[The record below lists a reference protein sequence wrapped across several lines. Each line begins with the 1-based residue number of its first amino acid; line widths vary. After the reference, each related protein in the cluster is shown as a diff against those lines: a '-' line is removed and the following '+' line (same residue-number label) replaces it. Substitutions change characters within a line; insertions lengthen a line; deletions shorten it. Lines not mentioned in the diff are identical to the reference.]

1 VELLDP
7 GTQIDAEGLRVGA
20 TLGGVLRVGAR
31 VGDLAHGDVYRAT
44 FEGHAVLL
52 TFVDPVLAAQPDVR
66 SWLLRNVARA
76 ATVEHRNLLAQYG
89 TFIHGR
95 RCFVVQAD
103 PEGQTARALLL
114 DRASK
119 GRAVDRD
126 AAQTIAGHVCNALTA
141 LHRVTVHGYVSLD
154 TVWVSSSGRVLLS
167 DLGVGP
173 LLARMRR
180 FERMRSSGRLPNV
193 APEQLLAPPPMSP
206 GTDVFG
212 VASLLIELLTG
223 RPLPEGGTPV
233 AALGLHGP
241 PDLVMCLERATA
253 PDAGARPPD
262 VATFKGELSDALRDG
277 AAIDVRPPDAGARP
291 VSIADPRMHSGMLPL
306 HGAAMPPGAPGS
318 MPGMPMQG
326 APGAV
331 PMQGMPMPGMP
342 MQGAPMGMMP
352 MQGVP
357 MQGMPMQGM
366 PMQGMPMQGMPMQGV
381 PMGMPMQAMPMAMPA
396 AAIPAGFSVVA
407 VPIQGPG
414 GVTMMPMLVG
424 LPGAAPAPTPAPE
437 VSPRAAV
444 VAAPPS
450 AAMRELDRA
459 TRRIAAGGGGEGLEA
474 MTEDVSQSA
483 TRLASEAADAAP
495 TAAPAAPPAA
505 PPTAAISA
513 SALRLDVRSIEEA
526 ASRLEPLDA
535 GAPDPERSAP
545 RPDSSGPYFPSVPVD
560 DDPRAQDEAPRLRR
574 GAVALDEVDVEQST
588 RSYRLV
594 RPGREDVELPLTSL
608 TAMIARGEL
617 GAADVLVHPLTQ
629 RRLTVFD
636 VPELRAELSR
646 APVRPAVTTPTPR
659 PVAQRPMLTDGGAS
673 SRATWLWIFGA
684 LALFGGVGVW
694 LWWRAQGG

>member
-1 VELLDP
+1 MELLEP
-7 GTQIDAEGLRVGA
+7 GTQIEAEGLRVGA
-20 TLGGVLRVGAR
+20 TLGGVLIIGQRM
-31 VGDLAHGDVYRAT
+31 GDLAHGDVYRAT
-44 FEGHAVLL
+44 FEGHPVLL

-76 ATVEHRNLLAQYG
+76 ASVEHRNLLAQHG

-95 RCFVVQAD
+95 RCFIVQGD

-233 AALGLHGP
+233 AALGLLGP
-241 PDLVMCLERATA
+241 ADLVMCLERATA

-277 AAIDVRPPDAGARP
+277 TAIDVRPTEVGAARP
-291 VSIADPRMHSGMLPL
+291 GFADPRLHASGMLPV
-306 HGAAMPPGAPGS
+306 HGHPGAPQQA
-318 MPGMPMQG
+318 MP
-326 APGAV
+326 
-331 PMQGMPMPGMP
+331 
-342 MQGAPMGMMP
+342 
-352 MQGVP
+352 
-357 MQGMPMQGM
+357 
-366 PMQGMPMQGMPMQGV
+366 GMPMQGMPMQGV
-381 PMGMPMQAMPMAMPA
+381 PMQGAPMGMPMQGMPMQGVPMQGVPMGMPMQGMPMPGMAMPGMVMPGMAMPA
-396 AAIPAGFSVVA
+396 MAMPAAIPAGFGIVA
-407 VPIQGPG
+407 VPVQGPT
-414 GVTMMPMLVG
+414 GVTMMPMLIG
-424 LPGAAPAPTPAPE
+424 LPGVATAAAPATETSA
-437 VSPRAAV
+437 RAAA

-459 TRRIAAGGGGEGLEA
+459 TRRITSTSGPTDGVET

-483 TRLASEAADAAP
+483 TRLASEAAEVAA
-495 TAAPAAPPAA
+495 
-505 PPTAAISA
+505 SG
-513 SALRLDVRSIEEA
+513 SALRLEVRSIEEA
-526 ASRLEPLDA
+526 ADRLEMLDA
-535 GAPDPERSAP
+535 GSPEPDRGPP
-545 RPDSSGPYFPSVPVD
+545 RPDSSGPYFPSVPVED
-560 DDPRAQDEAPRLRR
+560 DLVGDEPEPPRLRR
-574 GAVALDEVDVEQST
+574 GAVALDDADVEQST

-594 RPGREDVELPLTSL
+594 RAGREDTELSL
-608 TAMIARGEL
+608 AALITMIGRGEI

-636 VPELRAELSR
+636 VPELRGELSR
-646 APVRPAVTTPTPR
+646 APVRVATSPAPR
-659 PVAQRPMLTDGGAS
+659 PVAQRPMLTDSGAS
-673 SRATWLWIFGA
+673 SRTTWLWIFGA
-684 LALFGGVGVW
+684 LALFGGVGFW
-694 LWWRAQGG
+694 LWWRSQGG